1 MSNYDTLL
9 NTYNILRAD
18 TITEIE
24 RVAHTLAVNAVN
36 INYPFAAIDKAPGG
50 GVHSEFTIT
59 RIDIGNRLLIGTNK
73 MEILTE
79 IPFDVAEI
87 GDLLHAL
94 NCLDGNA
101 YKGATKKTSGK

>member
-9 NTYNILRAD
+9 NTYNKLRVD
-18 TITEIE
+18 TIAEIE
-24 RVAHTLAVNAVN
+24 RVAHSLAVNAVT

-50 GVHSEFTIT
+50 GVHSELTIT
-59 RIDIGNRLLIGTNK
+59 RIDIGNRLLIGINRMK
-73 MEILTE
+73 ILNE

-94 NCLDGNA
+94 NCLNGNA
-101 YKGATKKTSGK
+101 YKGAPKK